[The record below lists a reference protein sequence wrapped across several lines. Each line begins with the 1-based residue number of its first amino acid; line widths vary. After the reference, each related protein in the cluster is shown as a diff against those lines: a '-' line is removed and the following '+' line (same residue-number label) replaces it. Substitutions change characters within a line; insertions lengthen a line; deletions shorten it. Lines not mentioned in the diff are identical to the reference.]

1 MPVRAGSPL
10 GEGVSRIFIMCT
22 GSWGRRAPA
31 RAPAPPG
38 TPDGSARV
46 KLSGPKFACYMWEKH
61 TTDTGQSFGKDLGA
75 ARSRLGSAHDVMPRV
90 VVVVIVIVV
99 VVVQIPASR
108 EAELGRHIV

>member
-1 MPVRAGSPL
+1 MN
-10 GEGVSRIFIMCT
+10 T
-22 GSWGRRAPA
+22 G
-31 RAPAPPG
+31 
-38 TPDGSARV
+38 
-46 KLSGPKFACYMWEKH
+46 KFACYMWEKH

-108 EAELGRHIV
+108 EAELGRHVV